1 MIAHLPK
8 QVSSGRVIAA
18 VLAPRR
24 RHSLLRLPRRCA
36 LTSRHDPAAI
46 CFGRGFLWSS
56 DQSCG
61 GDVRNPAPSRE
72 CTHPRRLAVLCF
84 SRPLKNCTH
93 LTPFCAGCFLQG
105 NPRTSRHSSRSAP
118 GPSTSAR
125 GKSSTVRYTPNQHG
139 LASDP
144 QEHSCHGP
152 AGLEHIAS
160 RSCGEA

>member
-1 MIAHLPK
+1 MIVHLPK

-18 VLAPRR
+18 ALSPRR

-46 CFGRGFLWSS
+46 YFGRCLLLSS

-61 GDVRNPAPSRE
+61 GSVRNSTHFLRVHTSPTIGGALLFAAAEELRSSHYILHRLSFARRPQNIKPVVPFCPSR
-72 CTHPRRLAVLCF
+72 
-84 SRPLKNCTH
+84 
-93 LTPFCAGCFLQG
+93 
-105 NPRTSRHSSRSAP
+105 
-118 GPSTSAR
+118 PSTSAR
-125 GKSSTVRYTPNQHG
+125 GTPSTVHAKTSTAQKQILNGR
-139 LASDP
+139 
-144 QEHSCHGP
+144 SCYGP